1 MEYSMKNSYIAG
13 FIFLLTIVLRF
24 TKFAEADF
32 TKQLLVFIGVI
43 AALFYIFFVSYER
56 YMRKG

>member
-13 FIFLLTIVLRF
+13 FVFLLTIVLRF

-43 AALFYIFFVSYER
+43 AALLCVFFVSYEWYVR
-56 YMRKG
+56 RG